1 MSQAGHLIGTLS
13 TESVSRMNL
22 LLLRPKTAI
31 LPKTTSNAQSGNKYS
46 MYGILIYPLYTVANI
61 KKMNNLNSTLWER
74 IPKNSDDRYHFL
86 EACPPEFDMLSVGL
100 PPFVIDFKKYL
111 TIAPGD

>member
-1 MSQAGHLIGTLS
+1 
-13 TESVSRMNL
+13 
-22 LLLRPKTAI
+22 
-31 LPKTTSNAQSGNKYS
+31 

-61 KKMNNLNSTLWER
+61 KKMNNLNSALWER

-86 EACPPEFDMLSVGL
+86 EACPPEFDMLTVGL

-111 TIAPGD
+111 TIAPGDLYDQCHNGKTAQRRTRILHPYREHFQTTAAFYLQRVTLPLQHQK